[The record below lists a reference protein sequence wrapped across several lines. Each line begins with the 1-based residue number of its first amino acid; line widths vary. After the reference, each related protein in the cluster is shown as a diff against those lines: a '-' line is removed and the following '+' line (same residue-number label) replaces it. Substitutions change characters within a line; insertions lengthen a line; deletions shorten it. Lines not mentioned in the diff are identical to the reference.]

1 MAANIVVRTKDFTG
15 EVVEELKKVTWP
27 DFAQLKN
34 ATGVIIVFVVIVA
47 LIILLMD
54 LVVQRAFINTIMGI
68 FAR

>member
-54 LVVQRAFINTIMGI
+54 LLVQRAFINTIMGI